1 MVQANRI
8 DTAIAT
14 AALPEDLRSALV
26 LCKTPHTIEEVA
38 QFVTGQPDN
47 DDPQRG
53 YRVAAMLLA
62 LGAVHWT

>member
-1 MVQANRI
+1 MQADRI

-14 AALPEDLRSALV
+14 TALPDDVRAALL
-26 LCKTPHTIEEVA
+26 LCKSPHTIEEVA
-38 QFVTGQPDN
+38 RFVAEQPGN

-53 YRVAAMLLA
+53 YRVVGMLLA